1 MAKNFDITKMKR
13 GKDLSDIASQ
23 LEDISEDTIEVIGM
37 VTENPVKEMVTKA
50 VVTINRDTRLSKTNK
65 NILLVTLRE
74 QYAELFNF
82 NNCPEDYEELKTEAK
97 FLSELSQYSFLLLGQ
112 RLIKIRDN
120 EYYKLDGY
128 SDFKSFVIKEIKISQ
143 STAYNY
149 MDLITFFGV
158 QALGLQGKTDPSK
171 LISVLPLLK
180 SNNEDIPK
188 EKLKKH
194 FIKESQNKSF
204 REIQDETKQLKIQ
217 YGLSKEK
224 AIEST
229 DIDPSKNELNKYKL
243 KVKQKLQYQID
254 LYNDYIKQLR
264 RKKKE
269 LEYNRGQIMNC
280 QVAISTFEELMK
292 ELKN

>member
-13 GKDLSDIASQ
+13 GKDLSDVAAQ
-23 LEDISEDTIEVIGM
+23 LEDISEDTMKVIEN

-50 VVTINRDTRLSKTNK
+50 VLTINKDTRLSETNK
-65 NILLVTLRE
+65 DLLLQTLRE

-82 NNCPEDYEELKTEAK
+82 DNCPEDYETLKIEAK

-112 RLIKIRDN
+112 RLLKIRDN
-120 EYYKLDGY
+120 EFYKIDGY
-128 SDFKSFVIKEIKISQ
+128 NDFKSFIAGEIRIAR
-143 STAYNY
+143 STAYY
-149 MDLITFFGV
+149 YIDLITFFGV
-158 QALGLQGKTDPSK
+158 QTFGHEGSPDPSK

-180 SNNEDIPK
+180 SNNEGIPK

-194 FIKESQNKSF
+194 FIKESKNKSA
-204 REIQDETKQLKIQ
+204 REIQDETKKLKIQ

-224 AIEST
+224 VIEST
-229 DIDPSKNELNKYKL
+229 DSDPSKIELNKYKL
-243 KVKQKLQYQID
+243 KVQKKLQYQID

-269 LEYNRGQIMNC
+269 LEYNKGQIMNC
-280 QVAISTFEELMK
+280 QVAISTFKELMK
-292 ELKN
+292 ELKD